1 MKEIESNYSNNVIFE
16 EGEFTGNLEDY
27 YMVDFNYFE
36 ETHLNNDKE
45 VVKYLP
51 RWVREPMVH
60 KDNLPKLLYQISFS
74 LEKGLIEN
82 LRIQSE
88 VFLQK
93 KRSSE
98 WLEEEQEYKED
109 SITNRQYFFDQR
121 YQDNVDFLLANKS

>member
-1 MKEIESNYSNNVIFE
+1 MKEIESNYSTNVIFE

-27 YMVDFNYFE
+27 YMVDYTYFE
-36 ETHLNNDKE
+36 ETTLNNDKE
-45 VVKYLP
+45 VEKHRP

-98 WLEEEQEYKED
+98 WLEEEQGYKED

-121 YQDNVDFLLANKS
+121 YQDNVDYLLANKS